1 MKAWVMGA
9 ELVAQES
16 WLCWEE
22 GDGFVTCTHGLG
34 GPCYGGWCYG
44 GRGAAEDG
52 AAEDGAKEDGAA
64 EDAVSGTHGLGG
76 PCYGR
81 RCYEDGATE
90 VGATEDGATEVA
102 VIGTHGL
109 GGPCYGGWLRRTVLR
124 WMVQRWV
131 GASTKKP
138 AKHKGLRVSDGCRFL
153 S

>member
-1 MKAWVMGA
+1 MKASVMGA

-81 RCYEDGATE
+81 R
-90 VGATEDGATEVA
+90 
-102 VIGTHGL
+102 
-109 GGPCYGGWLRRTVLR
+109 LRKTVLRKTVLRKTVLR
-124 WMVQRWV
+124 WV
-131 GASTKKP
+131 GGVYEKTRKTQGIA
-138 AKHKGLRVSDGCRFL
+138 G
-153 S
+153 